1 MEKSSVCKIKENDIS
16 NIPSVDQWLK
26 EAKMDVNAD
35 RIGMY
40 LTHNGVVRRTAKSLV
55 RENDLG
61 AKDVKGMLFSY
72 DKEKL
77 KQIID
82 ETKMLE
88 GIYYVRAWLNEGK
101 LEVGDDLMYVL
112 IGGDIRPNVT
122 NALDYIVGRIKSE
135 CVTEKEIY

>member
-1 MEKSSVCKIKENDIS
+1 MEKLSPCKIKGNNLS
-16 NIPSVDQWLK
+16 NVPSIDQWLK
-26 EAKMDVNAD
+26 EAKMDENAD

-40 LTHNGVVRRTAKSLV
+40 LTHNGVVRKTAKSLV
-55 RENDLG
+55 RENDID

-77 KQIID
+77 EQIID
-82 ETKMLE
+82 ETKKLV
-88 GIYYVRAWLNEGK
+88 GIYHVRVWLNEGK

-122 NALDYIVGRIKSE
+122 DALDYIVGRIKAE
-135 CVTEKEIY
+135 CVTEEEIY

>member
-1 MEKSSVCKIKENDIS
+1 MEKPSPCKIKENNLS
-16 NIPSVDQWLK
+16 NVPSIDQWLK

-40 LTHNGVVRRTAKSLV
+40 LTHNGVVRKTAKSLV
-55 RENDLG
+55 RENDID

-77 KQIID
+77 EQIMD
-82 ETKMLE
+82 ETKKLV
-88 GIYYVRAWLNEGK
+88 GIYHVRAWLNEGK

-112 IGGDIRPNVT
+112 IGGDIRTNVT
-122 NALDYIVGRIKSE
+122 DALDYIVGRIKAE
-135 CVTEKEIY
+135 CVTEEEIY

>member
-1 MEKSSVCKIKENDIS
+1 MEKPSPCKIKGNNLS
-16 NIPSVDQWLK
+16 NVPSIDQWLK
-26 EAKMDVNAD
+26 EAKMDEHAD

-40 LTHNGVVRRTAKSLV
+40 LTHNGVVRKTAKSLV
-55 RENDLG
+55 RENDLD

-77 KQIID
+77 EQIID
-82 ETKMLE
+82 ETKKLV
-88 GIYYVRAWLNEGK
+88 GIYHVRVWLNEGK

-122 NALDYIVGRIKSE
+122 NALDYIVGRIKAE
-135 CVTEKEIY
+135 CVTEEEIY

>member
-55 RENDLG
+55 RENDLD
-61 AKDVKGMLFSY
+61 AKDVKGMLFSH

>member
-1 MEKSSVCKIKENDIS
+1 MEKSSLCKIKENDIS
-16 NIPSVDQWLK
+16 NIPSIDQWLK

-35 RIGMY
+35 RVGMY

-55 RENDLG
+55 RENDLD
-61 AKDVKGMLFSY
+61 AKDVKGMLFSH

>member
-1 MEKSSVCKIKENDIS
+1 MEKPSPCKIKGNNLS
-16 NIPSVDQWLK
+16 NVPSIDQWLK
-26 EAKMDVNAD
+26 EAKMDENAD

-61 AKDVKGMLFSY
+61 AKAVKGMLFSY

-122 NALDYIVGRIKSE
+122 NALDYIVGRIKAE
-135 CVTEKEIY
+135 CVTEEEIY

>member
-1 MEKSSVCKIKENDIS
+1 MEKPSPCKIKGN
-16 NIPSVDQWLK
+16 NLFNVPSIDQWLK
-26 EAKMDVNAD
+26 EAKMDENAD

-40 LTHNGVVRRTAKSLV
+40 LTHNGVVRKTAKSLV
-55 RENDLG
+55 RENDLD

-77 KQIID
+77 EQIID
-82 ETKMLE
+82 ETKKLV
-88 GIYYVRAWLNEGK
+88 GIYHVRVWLNEGK

-122 NALDYIVGRIKSE
+122 DALDYIVGRIKAE
-135 CVTEKEIY
+135 CVTEEEIY

>member
-1 MEKSSVCKIKENDIS
+1 MEKPSPCKIKGNNLS
-16 NIPSVDQWLK
+16 NVPSIDQWLK
-26 EAKMDVNAD
+26 EAKMDENAD

-40 LTHNGVVRRTAKSLV
+40 LTHNGVVRKTAKSLV
-55 RENDLG
+55 RENDLD

-77 KQIID
+77 EQIID
-82 ETKMLE
+82 ETKKLV
-88 GIYYVRAWLNEGK
+88 GIYHVRVWLNEGK

-122 NALDYIVGRIKSE
+122 GALDYIVGRIKAE
-135 CVTEKEIY
+135 CVTEEEIY

>member
-1 MEKSSVCKIKENDIS
+1 MEKPSPCKIKETNIS
-16 NIPSVDQWLK
+16 NGPSIDQWLK

-55 RENDLG
+55 RENDLD
-61 AKDVKGMLFSY
+61 AKNVKGMLFSY

-135 CVTEKEIY
+135 CVTEEEIY

>member
-1 MEKSSVCKIKENDIS
+1 MEKPSPCKIKGNNLS
-16 NIPSVDQWLK
+16 NVPSIDQWLK
-26 EAKMDVNAD
+26 EAKMDENAD

-40 LTHNGVVRRTAKSLV
+40 LTHNGVVRKTAKSLV
-55 RENDLG
+55 RENDLD

-77 KQIID
+77 EQIID
-82 ETKMLE
+82 ETKKLV
-88 GIYYVRAWLNEGK
+88 GIYHVRVWLNEGK

-122 NALDYIVGRIKSE
+122 NALDYIVGKIKAE
-135 CVTEKEIY
+135 CVTEEEIY

>member
-1 MEKSSVCKIKENDIS
+1 MEKPSPCKIKETNIS
-16 NIPSVDQWLK
+16 NGPSIDQWLK
-26 EAKMDVNAD
+26 EAKIDVNAD

-77 KQIID
+77 TQIVN

>member
-1 MEKSSVCKIKENDIS
+1 METLSPCRVKENSIN
-16 NIPSVDQWLK
+16 NIPSIDNWLK
-26 EAKMDVNAD
+26 EAKMDVNSD
-35 RIGMY
+35 KIGMY

-55 RENDLG
+55 RENDLD

-72 DKEKL
+72 DREKL
-77 KQIID
+77 EQIID
-82 ETKMLE
+82 ETKQLE

-101 LEVGDDLMYVL
+101 VEVGDDLMYVL

-135 CVTEKEIY
+135 CVTEEEIY

>member
-1 MEKSSVCKIKENDIS
+1 MEKPSPCKIKGNNLS
-16 NIPSVDQWLK
+16 KVPSIDQWLK
-26 EAKMDVNAD
+26 EAKMDENAD

-40 LTHNGVVRRTAKSLV
+40 LTHNGVVRKTAKSLV
-55 RENDLG
+55 RENDLD

-77 KQIID
+77 EQIID
-82 ETKMLE
+82 ETKKLV
-88 GIYYVRAWLNEGK
+88 GIYYVRVWLNEGK

-122 NALDYIVGRIKSE
+122 DALDYIVGRIKAE
-135 CVTEKEIY
+135 CVTEEEIY

>member
-1 MEKSSVCKIKENDIS
+1 MEKPSPCKIKGNNLS
-16 NIPSVDQWLK
+16 NVPSIDQWLN
-26 EAKMDVNAD
+26 EAKMDEHAD

-40 LTHNGVVRRTAKSLV
+40 LTHNGVVRKTAKSLV
-55 RENDLG
+55 RENDLD

-77 KQIID
+77 EQIID
-82 ETKMLE
+82 ETKKLV
-88 GIYYVRAWLNEGK
+88 GIYHVRVWLNEGE

-122 NALDYIVGRIKSE
+122 NALDYIVGKIKAE
-135 CVTEKEIY
+135 CVTEEEIY

>member
-1 MEKSSVCKIKENDIS
+1 
-16 NIPSVDQWLK
+16 
-26 EAKMDVNAD
+26 MDVNAD

-55 RENDLG
+55 RENDLD
-61 AKDVKGMLFSY
+61 AKDVKGMLFSH

>member
-135 CVTEKEIY
+135 CVTEKELY